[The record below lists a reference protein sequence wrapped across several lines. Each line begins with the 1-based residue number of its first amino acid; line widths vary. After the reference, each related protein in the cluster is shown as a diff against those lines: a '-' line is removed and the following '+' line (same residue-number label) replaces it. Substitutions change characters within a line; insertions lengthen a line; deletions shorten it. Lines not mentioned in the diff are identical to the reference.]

1 MGINLKDFKQETEDL
16 IKELKEI
23 RNGIDLDYFDFS
35 LTEKTEIYN
44 ELNRHISFIDGLS
57 RLLNKITEE
66 INSNKLN
73 KQEREEKENKLNKLL
88 LFFIEEIEER
98 QKEIEKM
105 LDKYFSDDI
114 VDIDFNNNK

>member
-35 LTEKTEIYN
+35 LIEKTEIYN
-44 ELNRHISFIDGLS
+44 ELNKHISFIDGLS

-88 LFFIEEIEER
+88 LFFIDEIEER

-114 VDIDFNNNK
+114 VDTDFNNNK

>member
-1 MGINLKDFKQETEDL
+1 MGINLKEFKQETKDL

-35 LTEKTEIYN
+35 LIEKTEIYN
-44 ELNRHISFIDGLS
+44 DLNKHISFIDGMT
-57 RLLNKITEE
+57 NKLDNISEE
-66 INSNKLN
+66 INSSKLN
-73 KQEREEKENKLNKLL
+73 KQDKEEKENKLNKLL

>member
-1 MGINLKDFKQETEDL
+1 MGINLKDFKQETKDL

-35 LTEKTEIYN
+35 LIEKTEIYN
-44 ELNRHISFIDGLS
+44 QLNKHISFIDGLS

-114 VDIDFNNNK
+114 VDTDFNNNK

>member
-1 MGINLKDFKQETEDL
+1 MGINLKDFKQETKDL

-73 KQEREEKENKLNKLL
+73 KLL

>member
-1 MGINLKDFKQETEDL
+1 MAINLKEFKQETKDL

-35 LTEKTEIYN
+35 LIEKTRIYN
-44 ELNRHISFIDGLS
+44 DLNKHISFIDGMTIKLDNIS
-57 RLLNKITEE
+57 EE
-66 INSNKLN
+66 INSSKLN
-73 KQEREEKENKLNKLL
+73 KQDKEEKENKLNKLL

>member
-1 MGINLKDFKQETEDL
+1 MGINLKDFKQETKDL

-35 LTEKTEIYN
+35 LIEKTEIYN
-44 ELNRHISFIDGLS
+44 ELNKHISFIEGLT

-73 KQEREEKENKLNKLL
+73 KQERKEKENKLNKLL

-114 VDIDFNNNK
+114 VDTDFNNNK

>member
-1 MGINLKDFKQETEDL
+1 MEINLKDFKQETKDL

-23 RNGIDLDYFDFS
+23 RDGIDLDYFDFS
-35 LTEKTEIYN
+35 LIEKTEIYN
-44 ELNRHISFIDGLS
+44 ELNKHISFIDGLT

-98 QKEIEKM
+98 QKEIQKM

-114 VDIDFNNNK
+114 VNTNFNNNK

>member
-1 MGINLKDFKQETEDL
+1 MEINLKDFKQETKDL

-23 RNGIDLDYFDFS
+23 RDGIDLDYFDFS
-35 LTEKTEIYN
+35 LIEKTEIYN
-44 ELNRHISFIDGLS
+44 ELNKHISFIDGLT

-98 QKEIEKM
+98 QKEIQKM

-114 VDIDFNNNK
+114 VDTNFNNNK

>member
-1 MGINLKDFKQETEDL
+1 MGINLKDFKQETKDL

-35 LTEKTEIYN
+35 LIEKTEIYN

-73 KQEREEKENKLNKLL
+73 KQERKEKENKLNKLL

-114 VDIDFNNNK
+114 VDTDFNNNK

>member
-1 MGINLKDFKQETEDL
+1 MAINLKEFKQETKDL

-35 LTEKTEIYN
+35 LIEKTEIYN
-44 ELNRHISFIDGLS
+44 DLNKHISFIEGMT
-57 RLLNKITEE
+57 NKLDNISEE
-66 INSNKLN
+66 INSSKLN
-73 KQEREEKENKLNKLL
+73 KQDKEEKENKLNKLL

>member
-1 MGINLKDFKQETEDL
+1 MGINLKDFKQETKDL

-35 LTEKTEIYN
+35 LIEKTEIYN
-44 ELNRHISFIDGLS
+44 ELNKHISFIEGLT

-114 VDIDFNNNK
+114 VDTDFNNNK

>member
-35 LTEKTEIYN
+35 LVEKTEIYN
-44 ELNRHISFIDGLS
+44 ELNKHISFIDGLS

-88 LFFIEEIEER
+88 LFFIDEIEER

-114 VDIDFNNNK
+114 VDTDFNNNK